1 VASRAGIHHQGGA
14 ITIARSLGTAA
25 AIIALAAAPTLAA
38 PEPSTGLDLPS
49 GLVIVAIP
57 PDIRPAL
64 CGFTIGGGAIRL
76 TWVEDRTVVTETAR
90 SFATVAAARR
100 VLLANRA
107 RLATCRI
114 IRVDGLAMR
123 VRPKS
128 LPRVADQGFAGN
140 VMAGGY
146 VVGDIVFLR
155 RGRSIAVLTW
165 MPSHGDLLTTARLA
179 RAAARQIVP

>member
-1 VASRAGIHHQGGA
+1 
-14 ITIARSLGTAA
+14 
-25 AIIALAAAPTLAA
+25 
-38 PEPSTGLDLPS
+38 
-49 GLVIVAIP
+49 VIVAIP
-57 PDIRPAL
+57 PETSPAL

-107 RLATCRI
+107 RLASCRRT
-114 IRVDGLAMR
+114 RVEGLAMR
-123 VRPKS
+123 VRS
-128 LPRVADQGFAGN
+128 MRLPRVADQGFAGN

-155 RGRSIAVLTW
+155 RGRTVAVLTW
-165 MPSHGDLLTTARLA
+165 MPGHGDVRTTLRLA